1 MVFFSNN
8 WLNDISR
15 SSSTSYSGDYS
26 SRFCSKEAVF
36 DPFGVQTQDQY
47 MISPKLN
54 VGEGETFSF
63 WHDQSDWS
71 GEKFMVGISTTDQ
84 SLEYF
89 TYGPEFTREN
99 GSAGVWV
106 QHVEDLSDYEGQ
118 EIYVSIRYTSFWKH
132 YLYIDHVEGPSI
144 VLEPEPDA
152 YLSADTLNFPLTYI
166 QSSSSLDLIIGNG
179 GEGDLIGTL
188 TSNNSHFE
196 IGNFDGTV
204 LSGEEEIITIT
215 YTPSEAHNQSDGSFD
230 YDEGYVIFTNSETGE
245 SDQIYVKEVAQM
257 TLYLKVLK
265 MNSHHLV
272 GQYFQIIQTT
282 VLHNQ
287 IRELILVFMQLNL
300 IHTGQPNLVTIRNI

>member
-1 MVFFSNN
+1 MMHPEYVSTNARNSRSLSESFEWQVFPPYKWYFYSNN

-84 SLEYF
+84 SPESF

-106 QHVEDLSDYEGQ
+106 QHVEDLSNYEGQ
-118 EIYVSIRYTSFWKH
+118 EIYVYMRM
-132 YLYIDHVEGPSI
+132 
-144 VLEPEPDA
+144 
-152 YLSADTLNFPLTYI
+152 
-166 QSSSSLDLIIGNG
+166 
-179 GEGDLIGTL
+179 
-188 TSNNSHFE
+188 
-196 IGNFDGTV
+196 
-204 LSGEEEIITIT
+204 
-215 YTPSEAHNQSDGSFD
+215 
-230 YDEGYVIFTNSETGE
+230 IFC
-245 SDQIYVKEVAQM
+245 
-257 TLYLKVLK
+257 
-265 MNSHHLV
+265 
-272 GQYFQIIQTT
+272 
-282 VLHNQ
+282 
-287 IRELILVFMQLNL
+287 
-300 IHTGQPNLVTIRNI
+300 